1 MKMKNQK
8 RKWDWSLIKVNYG
21 GFSLTTISSQRLP
34 TVREGKSNKRF
45 LLINHLFPL
54 FQKKKETTPNKW
66 KRKKEK
72 PAEAAQIYPQRFVC
86 HFSLWVLSNLFLL
99 ISQAQRGGGLQ
110 KTWNW
115 SKWTN
120 SFFVYFLMFRRCLF
134 QSKSRFVYAWAI
146 PQLATLEH

>member
-54 FQKKKETTPNKW
+54 FQKKTATPNKW

-99 ISQAQRGGGLQ
+99 ISQARRGGGFKKREIDRNEQ
-110 KTWNW
+110 IP
-115 SKWTN
+115 
-120 SFFVYFLMFRRCLF
+120 FFVYFLMVSALF
-134 QSKSRFVYAWAI
+134 VPIKISIRVCMSIEQFPSWQR
-146 PQLATLEH
+146 